1 MHSFTQ
7 SAIGP
12 TILVFLVL
20 RARRG
25 RSRCSRCASTGSRRR
40 ATIEP
45 ALGRDSLFLVNNL
58 LFVLFTF
65 TVLLG
70 TVFPLL
76 VEALRGVQM
85 SVGRPYFDR
94 MAVPLGVALLLLM
107 GVGPGAALGPRDA
120 GAGAPGAG
128 AAARSAPRFS
138 RPSRRRS
145 GVRQPWTLVALA
157 FGGYTLQVTSREL
170 WLPIARRRAHGESLG
185 QALAESGL
193 RHGRRRFGSYV
204 VHAGAAIVI
213 VAIAVSSTMGT
224 SREAQLRVG
233 ETTQV
238 GAYTLTFLSVDQLS
252 EPHRE
257 AVVAHVGVS
266 RGGRDL
272 GVLSPRM
279 NQYERQREP
288 IGTPAVRSSLFED
301 LYLSVMNI
309 DPASGSLGLLA
320 MVNPMVGWIWAAT
333 ALMALGSLVSLL
345 PVAARS
351 LGRERRPRPRKPGR
365 ASLNARR
372 CCSRRSRSSPRSSRC
387 C

>member
-1 MHSFTQ
+1 
-7 SAIGP
+7 
-12 TILVFLVL
+12 
-20 RARRG
+20 
-25 RSRCSRCASTGSRRR
+25 
-40 ATIEP
+40 
-45 ALGRDSLFLVNNL
+45 
-58 LFVLFTF
+58 VLFTF

-76 VEALRGVQM
+76 VETLRGVQM

-107 GVGPGAALGPRDA
+107 GVGPALPWGRATPRQVRQALVPPLVGAALVA
-120 GAGAPGAG
+120 AL
-128 AAARSAPRFS
+128 AAAL
-138 RPSRRRS
+138 
-145 GVRQPWTLVALA
+145 GVRRPWTLLALA
-157 FGGYTLQVTSREL
+157 FGGYTLQVTLREL
-170 WLPIARRRAHGESLG
+170 WLPFARRRAQGESLG
-185 QALAESGL
+185 RALADAAFL
-193 RHGRRRFGSYV
+193 RGRRRFGSYV

-213 VAIAVSSTMGT
+213 VAIGVSSTLGT

-233 ETTQV
+233 EQTEV
-238 GAYTLTFLSVDQLS
+238 GAYTLTFLAVDQVS

-257 AVVAHVGVS
+257 AVVARVGVS
-266 RGGRDL
+266 RGGHDL

-333 ALMALGSLVSLL
+333 GLMALGSLVSLV
-345 PVAARS
+345 PSRADT
-351 LGRERRPRPRKPGR
+351 RP
-365 ASLNARR
+365 
-372 CCSRRSRSSPRSSRC
+372 
-387 C
+387 